1 MIVIKDGP
9 EFSKIYADKAFDKWG
24 EPTKDDIRVVE
35 QWSDFD
41 IPPDAEKIVSP
52 CDLRWNGRT
61 PPSKA
66 RLPSV
71 FFQLHEVPQTAH
83 HTHYSQQ
90 CGALGSCGSQDAP
103 ALSSERAKLPL

>member
-41 IPPDAEKIVSP
+41 IPPDAGNSVKFVIE
-52 CDLRWNGRT
+52 T
-61 PPSKA
+61 SKK
-66 RLPSV
+66 S
-71 FFQLHEVPQTAH
+71 
-83 HTHYSQQ
+83 
-90 CGALGSCGSQDAP
+90 D
-103 ALSSERAKLPL
+103 

>member
-41 IPPDAEKIVSP
+41 IPPNAEKI
-52 CDLRWNGRT
+52 DANM
-61 PPSKA
+61 PSH
-66 RLPSV
+66 V
-71 FFQLHEVPQTAH
+71 DFIF
-83 HTHYSQQ
+83 
-90 CGALGSCGSQDAP
+90 
-103 ALSSERAKLPL
+103 